1 MPVISA
7 PGTSRNA
14 RMCSRDMYP
23 APTMAT
29 LQVNAAHPS
38 NRAYEV
44 GRREA
49 IQRASDR
56 RIAHFYVVAHTL
68 VGHLPPLPNELSDI
82 RPRAQSLAAHILRT
96 EVVRVVI
103 DDDEAVLPGDDQ

>member
-1 MPVISA
+1 
-7 PGTSRNA
+7 
-14 RMCSRDMYP
+14 MCSRDMNP

-38 NRAYEV
+38 NRACEV

-56 RIAHFYVVAHTL
+56 RIAHFYVVAQTL
-68 VGHLPPLPNELSDI
+68 AGHLRPLPNELSDI
-82 RPRAQSLAAHILRT
+82 RPRAQSLAAHILRA
-96 EVVRVVI
+96 EVVRDVI
-103 DDDEAVLPGDDQ
+103 DEHEAALPGDDP